1 MPVSDRVF
9 LPLTFVNLNMENVIT
24 SIVAATSGFA
34 MDLLDAIKLD
44 GLKVVS
50 DKSATFG
57 IDTSIEGMKSQEFS
71 VGIFY
76 FLVAAIIV
84 FTVFVFMF
92 MFKDRTAKLK
102 TGEKIMFGWILLG
115 VVAAVI
121 FGATQMLHG
130 YLF

>member
-1 MPVSDRVF
+1 MDKILDCCINALLEPAGNIYQS
-9 LPLTFVNLNMENVIT
+9 LKLT
-24 SIVAATSGFA
+24 GFS
-34 MDLLDAIKLD
+34 L
-44 GLKVVS
+44 VS

-71 VGIFY
+71 VAIFY
-76 FLVAAIIV
+76 FLVAAIAI

-92 MFKDRTAKLK
+92 MFKGKAAKLK
-102 TGEKIMFGWILLG
+102 TGEKIMFIWILLG
-115 VVAAVI
+115 IVVAVI